1 MGCWCGVHVGTY
13 VVSIFI
19 GPRRKHETYP
29 DSNFLSIFVAMRF
42 FQSLS
47 TRHGES
53 QSAPVSDQPPR
64 GDASL
69 QLVATGVGV
78 EREEPKEEQV
88 AVLNFSM
95 EGILFFQNQH
105 LIHKTVADP
114 PKSPVRK
121 RPNYDNRKRAFLAQ
135 TLPEK
140 KKPPACSKVPVFVKF
155 PWLMLGI
162 TYFPKFV
169 IQYVPLVCKA
179 KARSQWPM
187 PSKGLKSSFWKE
199 VSLQSEDQLFPAVRC
214 E

>member
-1 MGCWCGVHVGTY
+1 MRCLL
-13 VVSIFI
+13 F
-19 GPRRKHETYP
+19 
-29 DSNFLSIFVAMRF
+29 FVAMRF
-42 FQSLS
+42 FRSLS
-47 TRHGES
+47 TRHDES

-69 QLVATGVGV
+69 QLVATGVGA
-78 EREEPKEEQV
+78 ERDEPKEEQV

-95 EGILFFQNQH
+95 EGILLFQNQH

-114 PKSPVRK
+114 PKPPVRK
-121 RPNYDNRKRAFLAQ
+121 RPNYDNRKRAFLAR

-140 KKPPACSKVPVFVKF
+140 KKLPACSKVPVFVKF
-155 PWLMLGI
+155 PLLMLGI
-162 TYFPKFV
+162 TPKFV

-199 VSLQSEDQLFPAVRC
+199 VPLQSEDQLFPEVRC